1 MWPKSDLGV
10 EKFWQRMG
18 LCWNLLWSVATREAF
33 DGDQLLGF
41 WSQEAM
47 ECVYGV
53 SFIRRKLDVHRFEK
67 VSHGLLGCWILT
79 QH

>member
-1 MWPKSDLGV
+1 M
-10 EKFWQRMG
+10 
-18 LCWNLLWSVATREAF
+18 AREAF

-41 WSQEAM
+41 WLPEAM
-47 ECVYGV
+47 EYVCGV
-53 SFIRRKLDVHRFEK
+53 SFIRQKLDVHRFEK